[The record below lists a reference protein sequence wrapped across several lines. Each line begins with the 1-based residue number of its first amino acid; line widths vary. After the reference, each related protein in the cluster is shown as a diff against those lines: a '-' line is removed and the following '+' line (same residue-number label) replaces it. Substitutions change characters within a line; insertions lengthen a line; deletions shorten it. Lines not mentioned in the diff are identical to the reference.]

1 MSTKETLMSL
11 AYRRSMR
18 YLLTDPE
25 CMEVVDRKAEAENKL
40 RESLTSGQLEL
51 FDQFLDVDDESE
63 GLILTKAYIAG
74 YGDGSDMKQL
84 RAIAG

>member
-25 CMEVVDRKAEAENKL
+25 CMKAVDRKAEAGDKL
-40 RESLTSGQLEL
+40 RESLMPDQLEL
-51 FDQFLDVDDESE
+51 FDQLLDADDESE

-84 RAIAG
+84 RALAG